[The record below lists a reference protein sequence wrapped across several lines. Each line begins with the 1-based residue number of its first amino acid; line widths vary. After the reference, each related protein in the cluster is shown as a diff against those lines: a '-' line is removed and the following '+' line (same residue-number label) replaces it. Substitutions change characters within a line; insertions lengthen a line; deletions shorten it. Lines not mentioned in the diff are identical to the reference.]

1 VSFLAFITALTFPVF
16 SSITTV
22 LAGSP
27 SPPAE
32 GTETILHPVPPASPT
47 RDGMNSMVISGLRT
61 VRRCGIWMSG
71 TSLFARQTGGGGLE
85 KEVKTEDCE
94 ARASS
99 GSREEST
106 ESTSDEDR
114 MVRLDTELGAGFLT
128 IMAGSRRY
136 SSPTFP
142 TLPRR

>member
-1 VSFLAFITALTFPVF
+1 
-16 SSITTV
+16 
-22 LAGSP
+22 
-27 SPPAE
+27 
-32 GTETILHPVPPASPT
+32 
-47 RDGMNSMVISGLRT
+47 MVISGLRT